1 MEQNYKEI
9 AIKLFKQ
16 GQFELAKISLSMAY
30 NKLPSDELLAFIEF
44 CDIAKDNPNDA
55 FSLFAIYFDSDQDD
69 NTQIFNEMIEI
80 MQSSVQESNM
90 EIESQ
95 NAITYA
101 DFKNLLN
108 ENNFKSLFESI
119 LFSTKIIIMHKDELF
134 ELVNFLVDNGFT
146 EIGLKYLEGSTKMF
160 AGDERLAIMLEKI
173 KDKDEN
179 SLK

>member
-55 FSLFAIYFDSDQDD
+55 FSLFAIYFDPDQDD

-80 MQSSVQESNM
+80 MQSSVQ
-90 EIESQ
+90 
-95 NAITYA
+95 
-101 DFKNLLN
+101 D
-108 ENNFKSLFESI
+108 
-119 LFSTKIIIMHKDELF
+119 
-134 ELVNFLVDNGFT
+134 
-146 EIGLKYLEGSTKMF
+146 
-160 AGDERLAIMLEKI
+160 GD
-173 KDKDEN
+173 
-179 SLK
+179 